1 MRRVIPTGLDLTGTA
16 KGVIHGRFPGAEGE
30 WLGVANYEI
39 GYADGR
45 RNKLY
50 VVDQLVPFWALTK
63 RCTEYAA
70 AAVRPGRCAFRSL
83 SQPPTA
89 PLPYTV
95 VRRLA
100 DPRQRSVVDAGRSEV
115 LTRTDGVDLALFVDS
130 TALGVMRRL
139 HPELRVESLVAG
151 TDD

>member
-16 KGVIHGRFPGAEGE
+16 KGVIHGRLPGAEGE

-63 RCTEYAA
+63 R
-70 AAVRPGRCAFRSL
+70 
-83 SQPPTA
+83 
-89 PLPYTV
+89 
-95 VRRLA
+95 
-100 DPRQRSVVDAGRSEV
+100 
-115 LTRTDGVDLALFVDS
+115 
-130 TALGVMRRL
+130 
-139 HPELRVESLVAG
+139 
-151 TDD
+151 